1 MHVCGT
7 PLRRI
12 KNVLSPS
19 YHVGSICLLDN
30 FMGAQGMMPGVGD
43 FFQMDVILNREH
55 VHSNMEAL
63 PCNPD
68 EVVMATAKLDVVAN
82 LGPDRDLCTA
92 PL

>member
-1 MHVCGT
+1 
-7 PLRRI
+7 
-12 KNVLSPS
+12 
-19 YHVGSICLLDN
+19 
-30 FMGAQGMMPGVGD
+30 MMCVVGD
-43 FFQMDVILNREH
+43 FYLMDVILNREH
-55 VHSNMEAL
+55 VCINMEAL